1 LFTIELSSS
10 RQNQGNGTEAA
21 IYRMSTISRKSSW
34 LGALTPNQ
42 GALNNTFSSK
52 AHRLSTVRF
61 VNVLQLN
68 ETSIVLAVVLVLHFA
83 GGLYFFTL
91 PLN

>member
-1 LFTIELSSS
+1 MSWKRTARKQRFIVCRRYLAS
-10 RQNQGNGTEAA
+10 R
-21 IYRMSTISRKSSW
+21 
-34 LGALTPNQ
+34 LGSVLLTLNQ

-68 ETSIVLAVVLVLHFA
+68 ETLIVLAVVLVLQFA

-91 PLN
+91 RLN